1 MIVSSSDN
9 PHGILPMEIGLTV
22 VGFMAVPLDHGGL
35 SEWLAS
41 NLISMKL
48 AGEWRW
54 VIPH

>member
-1 MIVSSSDN
+1 
-9 PHGILPMEIGLTV
+9 MEIGLTV